1 MVYRGHVE
9 KGVVVLDDS
18 AVLPDG
24 VEVRIEPVGDLEK
37 ESSLDENGLTLGQ
50 KLLKHAGKSVGL
62 PSDLAVNHDHYL
74 YRTPKK

>member
-24 VEVRIEPVGDLEK
+24 LEVRIEPVD
-37 ESSLDENGLTLGQ
+37 SSQETGLLDEEGLTLGQ
-50 KLLKHAGKSVGL
+50 RLLKHAGKSVGL

-74 YRTPKK
+74 YGTPRK